1 MDGHVIHFLWLL
13 FMIKIK
19 VLGTYGL
26 GTYINLQLHQ
36 SIGKMGK
43 KREDLGRNFII
54 NGNSKIRPWYWGLTM
69 D

>member
-1 MDGHVIHFLWLL
+1 
-13 FMIKIK
+13 MIKIK

-54 NGNSKIRPWYWGLTM
+54 NGNSKIRPWY
-69 D
+69 